1 MSLYADPPDWALV
14 TLGELMQ
21 WPLPYQDGF
30 ADRCLVR
37 AMALAARGRVLAVSG
52 LQNVRAG
59 YDPFILA
66 LNHSTRTE
74 ALLVP
79 AVLTLHRGGRLIHFM
94 ADWNFRLIPGIGL
107 LYRRSGALTVTA
119 KPARPRVLD
128 VLRPLYRSPGSVL
141 DEARAC
147 LRRGRS
153 VGIFVEGTVNRD
165 PERLLPGRRS
175 AALLSLETGVPI
187 VPVGIRFPH
196 APPGRPI
203 GDRDA
208 MEVRIGP
215 PLLPRERLDH
225 PSPAALR
232 AWHATVM
239 GEIARLSGKHWSP
252 DGPDDRRAITTAPA
266 PALPPPSFGGSP

>member
-1 MSLYADPPDWALV
+1 MSLYADPPDWELV
-14 TLGELMQ
+14 TLGELMR

-37 AMALAARGRVLAVSG
+37 TMALAARGRVLAVSG

-94 ADWNFRLIPGIGL
+94 ADWNFRLIPGVGL
-107 LYRRSGALTVTA
+107 LYRRAGTLTVTA
-119 KPARPRVLD
+119 KPARPRVLNL
-128 VLRPLYRSPGSVL
+128 LRPLYRPPGSVL
-141 DEARAC
+141 DHARAC
-147 LRRGRS
+147 LARGRS

-165 PERLLPGRRS
+165 PDRLLPGRRS

-196 APPGRPI
+196 AAPGRPI

-215 PLLPRERLDH
+215 PLLPRERLER

-239 GEIARLSGKHWSP
+239 GEIARLSGKTWC
-252 DGPDDRRAITTAPA
+252 DRAAPA
-266 PALPPPSFGGSP
+266 GAALRLAALPVPQPGGSP

>member
-1 MSLYADPPDWALV
+1 MSLSADPPDWALV
-14 TLGELMQ
+14 TLAELLT
-21 WPLPYQDGF
+21 WPLPYQAGL
-30 ADRCLVR
+30 ADRCLLR
-37 AMALAARGRVLAVSG
+37 AVALAARGRVQAVSG
-52 LQNVRAG
+52 LQNVRPG

-79 AVLTLHRGGRLIHFM
+79 AVLALHRGGRLIHFM

-107 LYRRSGALTVTA
+107 LYRRGGALTVTA

-128 VLRPLYRSPGSVL
+128 LLRPLYRAPGSVL
-141 DEARAC
+141 DHARGC
-147 LRRGRS
+147 LARGRS

-175 AALLSLETGVPI
+175 AALLSLETGAPI
-187 VPVGIRFPH
+187 VPVGIRFPQ
-196 APPGRPI
+196 AAPGRPI

-208 MEVRIGP
+208 MELRIGA
-215 PLLPRERLDH
+215 PLLPRERIER

-239 GEIARLSGKHWSP
+239 GEIARLSGKRWTEN
-252 DGPDDRRAITTAPA
+252 ATAPA
-266 PALPPPSFGGSP
+266 PHTQLLPLPSHGGSP